1 VKYKEL
7 NNVYYKS
14 KEEFEE
20 LYSSRINS
28 ESAYVF
34 DFFINDY
41 NAFVVINPEIL
52 EKVENIMSLN
62 QELFIKM
69 NAVPPIALNQ
79 YANKCLIDEVKMTND
94 IEGVLSTR
102 KEIGEILQDK
112 VKGKKN
118 RLYGLV
124 KKYGVLKE
132 KEVIKLETNQNIR
145 SLYDELVLYEVVE
158 EDDENI
164 PDGHIF
170 RKGRVSVRN
179 SFDVEIHQGLYP
191 EKAIIE
197 NMTKS
202 LNILNNEKYNFFIRI
217 AVFHYMFGYVHPFY
231 DGNGRLSR
239 FISSYLLSRK
249 LEYLVSYK
257 LSYTIKQNIKTYY
270 KSFKSTND
278 EHNRG
283 DLTIFVMKFLDFIYE
298 SLNDLVNA
306 LEERISKLNYYVSY
320 AEKICGK
327 DEKMIRI
334 VFILVQESLFGYRG
348 LGVEELQKVSG
359 VGMSKTRSTLKYLN
373 EKKLVRKNKEGNKIL
388 YNMDLDTM
396 KTIE

>member
-1 VKYKEL
+1 MEYKEL
-7 NNVYYKS
+7 NKVFYKN
-14 KEEFEE
+14 KDEYEE
-20 LYSSRINS
+20 LYNSRINS

-34 DFFINDY
+34 DFSIKGY
-41 NAFVVINPEIL
+41 NAFLVINPEIL
-52 EKVENIMSLN
+52 EKIENIMSLN

-94 IEGVLSTR
+94 IEGVISTR

-132 KEVIKLETNQNIR
+132 KEDIKLETNQDIK
-145 SLYDELVLYEVVE
+145 SLYDELVLHEVVE

-164 PDGHIF
+164 PDGSIF
-170 RKGRVSVRN
+170 RKARVVVQN
-179 SFDVEIHQGLYP
+179 SFGDEIHEGLFP
-191 EKAIIE
+191 EEIIIE

-202 LNILNNEKYNFFIRI
+202 LNILNNERYNFFIRI
-217 AVFHYMFGYVHPFY
+217 AVFHYMLGYVHPFY

-249 LEYLVSYK
+249 LEYLASYR
-257 LSYTIKQNIKTYY
+257 LSYTINQNIKTYY
-270 KSFKSTND
+270 KSFKFTND

-320 AEKICGK
+320 AKKICGK
-327 DEKMIRI
+327 DEKMFRI
-334 VFILVQESLFGYRG
+334 VFVLVQESLFGYRG
-348 LGVEELQKVSG
+348 LGVEELQKASG
-359 VGMSKTRSTLKYLN
+359 VGMSKIRNTLKYLD
-373 EKKLVRKNKEGNKIL
+373 EKKLVKIKKDGNKIL
-388 YNMDLDTM
+388 YTADLAAM
-396 KTIE
+396 KK

>member
-1 VKYKEL
+1 MKYKEL

-94 IEGVLSTR
+94 IEGVISTR

>member
-1 VKYKEL
+1 MKYKEL
-7 NNVYYKS
+7 NKVYYKS

-20 LYSSRINS
+20 LYKSRINS

-79 YANKCLIDEVKMTND
+79 YANKCHIDEVKMTND
-94 IEGVLSTR
+94 IEGVISTR

-179 SFDVEIHQGLYP
+179 RFDVEIHQGLYP

-283 DLTIFVMKFLDFIYE
+283 DLTIFVMKFLDFIYK